1 MKIEF
6 SREALVNIS
15 GWPCLGYLTMRIN
28 WYPPIFECPP
38 PIAESADHNSDNHS
52 SIEPSTSTTR
62 YFRPSESRNRVFR
75 MPTLTNSMPRN
86 VFSAKDTHI
95 TSKCVIAIS
104 WIWLHF
110 FRQICFESWN
120 LSLVCYR
127 ENCELCLQHEIIL
140 PRCDK
145 FLLSIVE
152 FRLKRGLF

>member
-6 SREALVNIS
+6 SREALVDIS
-15 GWPCLGYLTMRIN
+15 GWPYLGYLTMRIN

-52 SIEPSTSTTR
+52 SIEPFHQHNAIFSTFWISQSC
-62 YFRPSESRNRVFR
+62 FQNA
-75 MPTLTNSMPRN
+75 NSHE
-86 VFSAKDTHI
+86 FHASAKDTHI